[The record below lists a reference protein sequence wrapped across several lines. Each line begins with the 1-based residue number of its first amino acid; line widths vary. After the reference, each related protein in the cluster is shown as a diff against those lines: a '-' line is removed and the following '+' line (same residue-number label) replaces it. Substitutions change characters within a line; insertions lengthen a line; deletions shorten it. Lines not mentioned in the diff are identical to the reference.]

1 MSGTGTVVETLHAS
15 AKRRLRLV
23 DAQTAGGL
31 DPDESLERQVAG
43 LVLEISG
50 TRFDTDQAAEL
61 STALC
66 AMGFTAAQKRKLVE
80 AIGAACQETCDTG
93 VTPPSRKQQVHKTL
107 ENYLTQTIVDGLADR
122 SASIDSK
129 ASLFAAYLHR
139 FGVTCPQEALSTAA
153 ASLVWSYNED
163 EWKRASPTETRIG
176 DVRLPPLRTSAG

>member
-66 AMGFTAAQKRKLVE
+66 AMGFTSLQKRRLVE
-80 AIGAACQETCDTG
+80 AIGAACQEG
-93 VTPPSRKQQVHKTL
+93 GEVNPPARKQQVHTTL
-107 ENYLTQTIVDGLADR
+107 ENYLTKPITDGLSDR
-122 SASIDSK
+122 AASIDSK

-139 FGVTCPQEALSTAA
+139 WGVTCPQEALSTAA
-153 ASLVWSYNED
+153 SALVWSYNEE
-163 EWKRASPTETRIG
+163 EWRRAAPTETRFG
-176 DVRLPPLRTSAG
+176 DVRGLRISAG

>member
-66 AMGFTAAQKRKLVE
+66 AMGFTSQQKRRLVE
-80 AIGAACQETCDTG
+80 AIGAACQDSGDPG
-93 VTPPSRKQQVHKTL
+93 VNPPSRKQQVHTTL
-107 ENYLTQTIVDGLADR
+107 ENYLTKPIVDGLGDR
-122 SASIDSK
+122 AASIDSK

-139 FGVTCPQEALSTAA
+139 WGITCPQEALSTAA
-153 ASLVWSYNED
+153 SALVWSYNEE
-163 EWKRASPTETRIG
+163 EWRRAAPMETRFG
-176 DVRLPPLRTSAG
+176 DGCVLGTSAG